1 MRCAGLAPRQ
11 RAAVRPGLGP
21 GDREPTAN
29 QQVSNLSVSLV
40 GLRRLPG
47 RPPTQ
52 ATANR
57 PRASNLH
64 CIFFISWRLP
74 RATVRLKPVHGLAHP
89 SDCERKSS
97 VSKSFIK
104 TLYQSPLSK
113 SFIKAL
119 YHNPSP
125 KPFTTTL
132 QQNPLSKLFIKI
144 LYQNPSSK
152 PFVTALYQ
160 NP

>member
-1 MRCAGLAPRQ
+1 M
-11 RAAVRPGLGP
+11 RPGLGP

-40 GLRRLPG
+40 GLRRLLG

-74 RATVRLKPVHGLAHP
+74 RGTVRLKPGHGLAHP
-89 SDCERKSS
+89 SDCERKSY
-97 VSKSFIK
+97 VSKSLSKPYITVLYQNPSSKPFITTLHQNLLPQPSSK
-104 TLYQSPLSK
+104 TLY
-113 SFIKAL
+113 
-119 YHNPSP
+119 
-125 KPFTTTL
+125 
-132 QQNPLSKLFIKI
+132 QNPLSKLFIKI

-152 PFVTALYQ
+152 PFITALYQ